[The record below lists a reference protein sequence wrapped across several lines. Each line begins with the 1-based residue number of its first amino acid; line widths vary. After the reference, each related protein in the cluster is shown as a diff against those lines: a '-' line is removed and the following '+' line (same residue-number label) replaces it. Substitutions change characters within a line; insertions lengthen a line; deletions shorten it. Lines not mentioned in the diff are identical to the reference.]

1 MTQAY
6 YRKTPQQALEAQNAS
21 AEGLSA
27 QEARR
32 RAEQYGPNKLSEGK
46 KKSTLQVFLEQF
58 KDLMVLIL
66 IIAAVISAF
75 SGNVESTIVIFAVLV
90 LNAIL
95 GTVQYEKA
103 EKSLESLKAM
113 ASPTAKVMRGGVRV
127 EIPSADV
134 VPGDIVLL
142 EAGDMVR
149 TSYAGPGQF
158 VHVKCGE
165 GLLLRRPISVCS
177 CQEDVPN
184 DFIAIA
190 FEVRGDGTRWL
201 AQRKVGDTLDVMGL
215 LGNGFSIK
223 PKGRYLLVGGG
234 IGIPPM
240 RGCAQATE
248 GRSTAILGGRS
259 KDKIILQSCFN
270 DECAK
275 VLVATD
281 DGSLGHHGFVDALV
295 RQELEQDKNYDG
307 VLACGPKPMLRNVA
321 NVAQEFGIPCQVSME
336 ERMGCGVGACLV
348 CACDMADGSRKHVCK
363 DGPVFDSREVNWDV

>member
-1 MTQAY
+1 MGFEDTAVKAAPAQSA
-6 YRKTPQQALEAQNAS
+6 PAQSALPEDGVVSEIKA
-21 AEGLSA
+21 
-27 QEARR
+27 
-32 RAEQYGPNKLSEGK
+32 PVEGK
-46 KKSTLQVFLEQF
+46 AYPLNEVPDDVF
-58 KDLMVLIL
+58 
-66 IIAAVISAF
+66 A
-75 SGNVESTIVIFAVLV
+75 SGAL
-90 LNAIL
+90 
-95 GTVQYEKA
+95 
-103 EKSLESLKAM
+103 
-113 ASPTAKVMRGGVRV
+113 
-127 EIPSADV
+127 
-134 VPGDIVLL
+134 
-142 EAGDMVR
+142 
-149 TSYAGPGQF
+149 
-158 VHVKCGE
+158 
-165 GLLLRRPISVCS
+165 
-177 CQEDVPN
+177 
-184 DFIAIA
+184 
-190 FEVRGDGTRWL
+190 
-201 AQRKVGDTLDVMGL
+201 
-215 LGNGFSIK
+215 
-223 PKGRYLLVGGG
+223 GGG

-363 DGPVFDSREVNWDV
+363 DGPVFRMDELDELPDEY